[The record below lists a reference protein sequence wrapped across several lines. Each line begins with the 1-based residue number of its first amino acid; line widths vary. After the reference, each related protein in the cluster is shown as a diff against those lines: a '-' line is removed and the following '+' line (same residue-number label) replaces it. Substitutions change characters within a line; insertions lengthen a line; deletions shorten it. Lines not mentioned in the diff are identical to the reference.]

1 MTRVR
6 YATHSMK
13 RRSPTLEGFKLIFRR
28 PSLGTGEIS
37 WRWTFGAGATTLLC
51 LSLLEYLDTLPVS
64 NRDLFLLRSRQPA
77 LISRALSHIL
87 AGSGPR
93 FIVAS
98 IILGL
103 TLILAWVVIASLG
116 RAATLKGLLSYFWT
130 EDAGKLFPYRMR
142 ALFGLNFLRA
152 GAVLAVLVGSVGA
165 MVLAGMASSEKNPSP
180 GTGFLIFS
188 AVILMAWLV
197 WSLVNWLLSLASMF
211 VVINNTDT
219 LGAIGDAVGF
229 IRDHM
234 GAVSAVSTW
243 FGLGH
248 LVAISVASSVVAFPL
263 AFVGILPGRVVFAGV
278 LLITLLYFAVADLL
292 YLGRLGSYVWI
303 VEGPAIEPVP
313 EIVTPPPAA
322 LPPISVEPTDERVD
336 PDDLI
341 LSDLPMS

>member
-1 MTRVR
+1 M
-6 YATHSMK
+6 
-13 RRSPTLEGFKLIFRR
+13 
-28 PSLGTGEIS
+28 GEIS
-37 WRWTFGAGATTLLC
+37 WRWSFGAGATALLC

-64 NRDLFLLRSRQPA
+64 NRDLFLLRSRQLA

-93 FIVAS
+93 FIGAS
-98 IILGL
+98 IVLGL
-103 TLILAWVVIASLG
+103 MLALGWVVIASLG
-116 RAATLKGLLSYFWT
+116 RAATLKGLLSYFWA
-130 EDAGKLFPYRMR
+130 EDAGKHFPFRMR

-180 GTGFLIFS
+180 GTAFLIFS
-188 AVILMAWLV
+188 IVTLTAWLV
-197 WSLVNWLLSLASMF
+197 WSMMNWVLSLASMF

-219 LGAIGDAVGF
+219 VGAIGDAVGF
-229 IRDHM
+229 IREHL
-234 GAVSAVSTW
+234 GAVCAVSIW

-248 LVAISVASSVVAFPL
+248 VVAISVASSAVAFPL
-263 AFVGILPGRVVFAGV
+263 AFIGILPGRVVFAGV

-303 VEGPAIEPVP
+303 VEGPAIEPMP
-313 EIVTPPPAA
+313 EIVTPPPAI
-322 LPPISVEPTDERVD
+322 LPPINTRPSDERVD

-341 LSDLPMS
+341 LSDLRVS